1 MAASDSKGAVA
12 SEDQRRVFNGLW
24 DSSARKFQSLWE
36 DTSAQSETGE
46 MRGHN
51 SKIVDKVTH
60 NAGVNKK
67 VTSIFSYVALAQ
79 GNTVTKHGY
88 IKTIAEGVSE

>member
-1 MAASDSKGAVA
+1 
-12 SEDQRRVFNGLW
+12 
-24 DSSARKFQSLWE
+24 
-36 DTSAQSETGE
+36 